1 MSKHDIGVIGM
12 AVMGKNLALS
22 LESRG
27 YSVSIYNRTTE
38 KAEAVIAENP
48 DKNLNLET
56 TLESLVESLEK
67 PRKVI
72 LMVQAGKG
80 TDAVIQ
86 QVLPFLDKGNILID
100 GGNTYFK
107 DIVENYQT
115 TKKHLYLRNEIQM
128 FFTVISIQMFFEK
141 GCDGLVCQ
149 SKG

>member
-1 MSKHDIGVIGM
+1 M
-12 AVMGKNLALS
+12 
-22 LESRG
+22 
-27 YSVSIYNRTTE
+27 
-38 KAEAVIAENP
+38 
-48 DKNLNLET
+48 
-56 TLESLVESLEK
+56 VESLEK